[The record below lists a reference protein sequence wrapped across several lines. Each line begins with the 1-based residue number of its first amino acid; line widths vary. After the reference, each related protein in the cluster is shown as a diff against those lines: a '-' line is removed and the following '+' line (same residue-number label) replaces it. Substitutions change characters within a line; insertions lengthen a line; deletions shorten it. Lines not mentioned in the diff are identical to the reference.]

1 MFRLLRLVSLAVLFA
16 LTLLAGGLAQAQ
28 ELAQTKGTEPQQYW
42 VTYAY
47 DASTG
52 AWGLG
57 WGRTDRQTTINEALS
72 RCARPGCKVGTVTLA
87 RCVAVATGT
96 QKGPGFGYAND
107 SKTAQANALRF
118 CQQGPAG
125 STCEGTAVRCGG

>member
-1 MFRLLRLVSLAVLFA
+1 MFRLPVLAA
-16 LTLLAGGLAQAQ
+16 LLLALVGGVAA
-28 ELAQTKGTEPQQYW
+28 AQTKPTAPPPQYW

-72 RCARPGCKVGTVTLA
+72 RCAKPGCKVGNVTLA

-96 QKGPGFGYAND
+96 QKPPGFGYAND
-107 SKTAQANALRF
+107 AATAKANALRF
-118 CQQGPAG
+118 CQQGAAG
-125 STCEGTAVRCGG
+125 STCEDTAVRCGG

>member
-1 MFRLLRLVSLAVLFA
+1 MLRLTALAALSLALFA
-16 LTLLAGGLAQAQ
+16 GIAHAQNQ
-28 ELAQTKGTEPQQYW
+28 GPQYW

-47 DASTG
+47 DSSTG

-72 RCARPGCKVGTVTLA
+72 RCARPGCKASNVVLA

-96 QKGPGFGYAND
+96 QKPPGFGYAND
-107 SKTAQANALRF
+107 AATAKAQALRQ
-118 CQQGPAG
+118 CKQGAAG
-125 STCEGTAVRCGG
+125 STCEDTAVRCGG